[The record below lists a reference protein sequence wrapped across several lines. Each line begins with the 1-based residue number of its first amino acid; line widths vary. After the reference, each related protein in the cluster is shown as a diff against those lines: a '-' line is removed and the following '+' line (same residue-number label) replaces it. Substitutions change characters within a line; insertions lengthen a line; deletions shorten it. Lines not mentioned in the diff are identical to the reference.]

1 MTNMIPKKI
10 AIINDMAGFGR
21 CSMAVALPVISA
33 CKVQA
38 CPVPTSIFSN
48 HTGFPTHYMKDLTEF
63 MNPYLE
69 GWNQLHLK
77 FDGILC
83 GFLSSIPQMK
93 YINSYLDS
101 SLHNTVSPIII
112 IDPVM
117 GDHGKAYK
125 TITPDFCLHMKQ
137 FIQKASILTPNIT
150 EACLLTDTPYKDSQ
164 WSETDLIQISE
175 KLHSMG
181 PQKIVITGIK
191 DEIQFCNFIYENN
204 MTYSNYATPI
214 AGASRPGTGDIF
226 ASILSALSV
235 RGFNFTT
242 SVQIAADFIATS
254 IKASSDANIPTAEG
268 VIFEM
273 FLDNLTKL

>member
-1 MTNMIPKKI
+1 MTSIIPKKI

-33 CKVQA
+33 CKIQA

-63 MNPYLE
+63 MNPYFE

-83 GFLSSIPQMK
+83 GFLSSISQMD
-93 YINSYLDS
+93 YINTYLDS
-101 SLHNTVSPIII
+101 SLHNANSPIIV

-150 EACLLTDTPYKDSQ
+150 EACLLTDTPYKESL
-164 WSETDLIQISE
+164 WSESDLLLLAE
-175 KLHSMG
+175 KLQHMG

-191 DEIQFCNFIYENN
+191 DSTNFYNFIYENESTHS
-204 MTYSNYATPI
+204 TYTTPI

-235 RGFNFTT
+235 RDFNFTVA
-242 SVQIAADFIATS
+242 VQIAADFIAAA
-254 IKASSDANIPTAEG
+254 IKASSEANIPIAEG

-273 FLDNLTKL
+273 FLDTLTKL

>member
-1 MTNMIPKKI
+1 MTSIIPKI
-10 AIINDMAGFGR
+10 AIINDMAGYGR

-48 HTGFPTHYMKDLTEF
+48 HTGFPTHYMKDMTEF

-83 GFLSSIPQMK
+83 GFLSTVSQMD
-93 YINSYLDS
+93 YINTYLDTQS
-101 SLHNTVSPIII
+101 GDAVSPIII

-117 GDHGKAYK
+117 GDHGKPYK

-150 EACLLTDTPYKDSQ
+150 EACLLTDTPYKEST
-164 WSETDLIQISE
+164 WTERDLLLLAE
-175 KLHSMG
+175 KLHYLG

-191 DEIQFCNFIYENN
+191 NNTYFHNFIYEDNF
-204 MTYSNYATPI
+204 TQSIYATPI

-226 ASILSALSV
+226 ASILSALAV
-235 RGFNFTT
+235 RGFHFTT
-242 SVQIAADFIATS
+242 AVQIAAEFVATA
-254 IKASSDANIPTAEG
+254 IKASSEANIPIAEG

-273 FLDNLTKL
+273 FLDRLTKL